1 MRCAVIG
8 GTGYVGVRL
17 VDRLL
22 DAGHEVAALVR
33 SPYKLA
39 ATGWAE
45 RVDVVPGDLADP
57 AALAALA
64 ALVEGADAVV
74 HLAHALEQPDFPAR
88 DRAAARALSAAAAG
102 AGVRRLVYL
111 GGLRPS
117 DGT

>member
-33 SPYKLA
+33 SPHKLA

-57 AALAALA
+57 AALAAL
-64 ALVEGADAVV
+64 VEGADAVV
-74 HLAHALEQPDFPAR
+74 PLAHALEQPDFPAR
-88 DRAAARALSAAAAG
+88 DRAAARAVSAAAAG

-111 GGLRPS
+111 GG
-117 DGT
+117 

>member
-33 SPYKLA
+33 RPHKLA

-57 AALAALA
+57 TA
-64 ALVEGADAVV
+64 
-74 HLAHALEQPDFPAR
+74 P
-88 DRAAARALSAAAAG
+88 AAG
-102 AGVRRLVYL
+102 WRRWPRSRGTSPPPHRVAVPRARVLR
-111 GGLRPS
+111 GGCAHRHRASP
-117 DGT
+117 GRA